1 MRITITVEEAIMLTA
16 IKQMRQIVKS
26 EATKARKEKAVNVIF
41 WELMHTMDSKCF
53 DEEDE

>member
-1 MRITITVEEAIMLTA
+1 MQIAITVEEAIMLSA
-16 IKQMRQIVKS
+16 VKQMRQIIKS
-26 EATKARKEKAVNVIF
+26 NASKARKEKAVNVIF